1 VTEVQL
7 RSSRGARELV
17 VVELCP
23 VQGLFES
30 LRGRVI
36 DDDAAAPSAAA
47 AQWQLESVVVVG
59 NPTDEQGGCVQQMQ
73 LVTVHLATV
82 EAVRVRLGAAR

>member
-1 VTEVQL
+1 MTEVQL
-7 RSSRGARELV
+7 RLSTEVREPV

-36 DDDAAAPSAAA
+36 DDDPAAPSAAA

-59 NPTDEQGGCVQQMQ
+59 DPTDEQGGCVQQMQ
-73 LVTVHLATV
+73 LVTVHVATV
-82 EAVRVRLGAAR
+82 EAVRVRPGAAK